1 VSIDR
6 EVLQA
11 RVVAIVAEALD
22 VEPSTVKP
30 YSSLIDDLGAE
41 SIDFLD
47 VVFRLETAFSI
58 RIPEDEIWKGSLGSL
73 DPDDSAGMMDAIA
86 RLRERMP
93 EFRWDR
99 LPAQLTRQDLPRLI
113 TIQTIVDYLYTHL
126 PDAAAGRW
134 AM

>member
-6 EVLQA
+6 EALQA

-22 VEPSTVKP
+22 VESSTVKP

-73 DPDDSAGMMDAIA
+73 DPNDPAGMMDAIA

-126 PDAAAGRW
+126 PDAAAGR
-134 AM
+134 